1 VQRVEKTQYQ
11 EEDEDRSE
19 LMTNSREIKEVR
31 GAFSSF
37 SIVYV
42 GRDANQA
49 AHLCVKQASVDMRSC
64 M

>member
-1 VQRVEKTQYQ
+1 
-11 EEDEDRSE
+11 
-19 LMTNSREIKEVR
+19 MTISREIKEVR

-49 AHLCVKQASVDMRSC
+49 AHLCVKQASVGFVANTLLSDC
-64 M
+64 NLID